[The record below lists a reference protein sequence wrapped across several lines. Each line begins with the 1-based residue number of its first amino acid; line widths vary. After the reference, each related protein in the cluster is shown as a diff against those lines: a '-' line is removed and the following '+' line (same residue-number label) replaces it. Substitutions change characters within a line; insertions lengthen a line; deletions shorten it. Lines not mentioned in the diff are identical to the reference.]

1 MHSSRE
7 QNPSVR
13 LALVIVLMICFF
25 YYVFLPIA
33 NAENISPSTLSPIW
47 YKTYGGNQGDWG
59 FGIFVDSGYIYI
71 TGKSPS
77 YGGFTNPVFTL
88 KCDRDGNIC
97 WCKTWGESEWDN
109 GEDIFVDSG
118 YVYVTG
124 YYGIYNETGKDVFI
138 LKYDTSGNLIWNRS
152 WCGNK
157 ADEGKAVF
165 VDGEYI
171 YVTGFTNSFESE
183 HSANADLFI
192 LKYGKD
198 GNLSWQKVLLK
209 NGDQRAFDLSV
220 CSGYIYAVGYDGN
233 DVLLVKYDTEGRY
246 IWNKTWGGNGYD
258 IGYSIVQANDGG
270 FAVTGMTDSYGAG
283 NTDVFLAKYTS
294 NGTLS
299 WSKTWGGSNAEQSRS
314 ITQTVDSG
322 YIVSGSTS
330 SYGVGL
336 NDIILVKFTSN
347 GTIKN
352 CSSPMC
358 QSPSATVTSP
368 SATVTTPS
376 ATVTSPSPMSTIIV
390 AP

>member
-1 MHSSRE
+1 M
-7 QNPSVR
+7 
-13 LALVIVLMICFF
+13 
-25 YYVFLPIA
+25 Y
-33 NAENISPSTLSPIW
+33 
-47 YKTYGGNQGDWG
+47 
-59 FGIFVDSGYIYI
+59 
-71 TGKSPS
+71 
-77 YGGFTNPVFTL
+77 
-88 KCDRDGNIC
+88 
-97 WCKTWGESEWDN
+97 
-109 GEDIFVDSG
+109 
-118 YVYVTG
+118 
-124 YYGIYNETGKDVFI
+124 
-138 LKYDTSGNLIWNRS
+138 
-152 WCGNK
+152 
-157 ADEGKAVF
+157 
-165 VDGEYI
+165 
-171 YVTGFTNSFESE
+171 
-183 HSANADLFI
+183 
-192 LKYGKD
+192 
-198 GNLSWQKVLLK
+198 
-209 NGDQRAFDLSV
+209 
-220 CSGYIYAVGYDGN
+220 
-233 DVLLVKYDTEGRY
+233 LVKYTSSGVVS
-246 IWNKTWGGNGYD
+246 WNKTWGGNGYD